1 MTTPDV
7 IGLVST
13 FVYAASLIVIAELIR
28 RWRGYPQDFT
38 RKFVHIGA
46 GMAVFIV
53 VGLFETWYIGVLPF
67 VSFIF
72 LNYIFWRYKILD
84 AVDASDSTP
93 GTVYFALSISI
104 LFCLLWRPQLPT
116 DLGYL
121 AVAATMAM
129 TWGDALAAII
139 GKRIGKH
146 RYTVV
151 GGTRS
156 YEGSLVMFLVSGT
169 AMFLSLLL
177 IPGSFLSPMAQPLGL
192 GLSLG
197 AALVT
202 ALIVTLAEGISPHGM
217 DNISVPLLAGISL
230 YTTVMIFG

>member
-1 MTTPDV
+1 MTTRDV
-7 IGLVST
+7 IGLIST
-13 FVYAASLIVIAELIR
+13 FGYATSLIVIAEIIR
-28 RWRGYPQDFT
+28 RRKGYPQDFT

-46 GMAVFIV
+46 GMSVFLV
-53 VGLFETWYIGVLPF
+53 LALFDTWYVGIFPF
-67 VSFIF
+67 VVFIF

-93 GTVYFALSISI
+93 GTVYFAFSIS
-104 LFCLLWRPQLPT
+104 LVFGLLWRPDDPT

-121 AVAATMAM
+121 ALAATMAM

-146 RYTVV
+146 RYTVI

-156 YEGSLVMFLVSGT
+156 YEGSLVMFLVSCT

-177 IPGSFLSPMAQPLGL
+177 IPGSFLSPTAQPLGF
-192 GLSLG
+192 GLSLL
-197 AALVT
+197 ASLVT
-202 ALIVTLAEGISPHGM
+202 ALVVTLAEGISPHGM
-217 DNISVPLLAGISL
+217 DNISVPILAALSL
-230 YTTVMIFG
+230 YTTVMLLG